1 MNRYARLVL
10 RIALVAV
17 CALALSNLTE
27 PFASRYAS
35 MLLQLVRYG
44 TPSPH
49 LLTEDGVPAVRYTRL
64 QDRYYHNPVYV
75 GIYGLYYYD
84 RWLDSGQDDYFLKA
98 YLRHSLFPPKGGPG
112 DEIWRERFL
121 ATADWFAENLIVR
134 RSPEGRVYGVYEY
147 PFAWEFYDLTPPWRS
162 GMAQGLALQVLLRAW
177 QTTGKEH
184 YLTAAERV
192 KQAFFVPVEAGGVT
206 YVDAPDAWWYEEYAS
221 PGAKRSRVLNG
232 MEHALIALHEYAT
245 ERNDAEARLLFE
257 RGLKA
262 LEHTLAYYS
271 APQIPWTYYDAL
283 GTVANYKY
291 HEINVGLT
299 RYLYALTGS
308 EPLRIYT
315 TWASW
320 KTPFVVREFV
330 RQRPNYLDLTILFLN
345 FLFCALLLTVV
356 QAVGRRANGPRGG
369 AKPGSGSTRV

>member
-1 MNRYARLVL
+1 
-10 RIALVAV
+10 
-17 CALALSNLTE
+17 
-27 PFASRYAS
+27 
-35 MLLQLVRYG
+35 
-44 TPSPH
+44 
-49 LLTEDGVPAVRYTRL
+49 
-64 QDRYYHNPVYV
+64 
-75 GIYGLYYYD
+75 
-84 RWLDSGQDDYFLKA
+84 LKA
-98 YLRHSLFPPKGGPG
+98 YLRHSLFPPKRAPG

-121 ATADWFAENLIVR
+121 ATANWLSGNFIVQ

-177 QTTGKEH
+177 QTTGKER

-192 KQAFFVPVEAGGVT
+192 KQAFFVPVEAEDVT
-206 YVDAPDAWWYEEYAS
+206 YVVAA
-221 PGAKRSRVLNG
+221 
-232 MEHALIALHEYAT
+232 

-257 RGLKA
+257 RGIKA
-262 LEHTLAYYS
+262 LERTLAYYS

-291 HEINVGLT
+291 HEIHVGLT

-320 KTPFVVREFV
+320 ETPFVMREFV
-330 RQRPNYLDLTILFLN
+330 RQHPNYLDLTILFLN
-345 FLFCALLLTVV
+345 FLFCALLLA
-356 QAVGRRANGPRGG
+356 AVRAVDRRAARLRRG